1 MCSLS
6 SSQLACVGITTGLW
20 AQVPSVTTTF
30 TAVDD
35 AGNGGMH
42 PEVTMTPPLAPQVFT
57 TFLLGSAQYGY
68 TLVPQVDAP
77 ECMLDSLVEENGRS
91 IHLCTV
97 HCTLYIA
104 H

>member
-1 MCSLS
+1 M
-6 SSQLACVGITTGLW
+6 GI
-20 AQVPSVTTTF
+20 AVQVPSVSTTF

-57 TFLLGSAQYGY
+57 TFLLGSSEYGY

-77 ECMLDSLVEENGRS
+77 ECTPRQLVETFCAAPHFLSSLDGAVLLQRTDGVCKPS
-91 IHLCTV
+91 F
-97 HCTLYIA
+97 
-104 H
+104 